1 MRRPC
6 SPFVLSGRPDP
17 DMRRLGRP
25 LKKLILSMKKIF
37 FEQFQ
42 PQWNTICRYSGIIHS
57 LNSLYYEKNSFY
69 RRSCGICFCRER
81 CSPQKVDFG
90 KLPKNSQEF
99 IQKNFPGEKVKAVE
113 MDREASWDK
122 YTVYFNSGNQ
132 VSFEGGSGDCS
143 QIIMKNGSVPMSV
156 IPAKIKTYAGNNY
169 AGQRI
174 VMMETTA
181 DGYKVALADKTV
193 LDFDKDGNFTK
204 ATK

>member
-1 MRRPC
+1 
-6 SPFVLSGRPDP
+6 
-17 DMRRLGRP
+17 
-25 LKKLILSMKKIF
+25 MKKILLLVAAAVF
-37 FEQFQ
+37 AFAV
-42 PQWNTICRYSGIIHS
+42 SAA
-57 LNSLYYEKNSFY
+57 
-69 RRSCGICFCRER
+69 
-81 CSPQKVDFG
+81 PQKVDFG

-193 LDFDKDGNFTK
+193 LDFDKDSNFTK

>member
-1 MRRPC
+1 
-6 SPFVLSGRPDP
+6 
-17 DMRRLGRP
+17 
-25 LKKLILSMKKIF
+25 MKKILLLIASAAIALAV
-37 FEQFQ
+37 
-42 PQWNTICRYSGIIHS
+42 NAA
-57 LNSLYYEKNSFY
+57 
-69 RRSCGICFCRER
+69 
-81 CSPQKVDFG
+81 PQKVDFG

-113 MDREASWDK
+113 MDREASWD
-122 YTVYFNSGNQ
+122 NQ

-156 IPAKIKTYAGNNY
+156 IPAKVKTYAGNTY
-169 AGQRI
+169 PGQRI

-181 DGYKVALADKTV
+181 DGYKVALSDKTV

>member
-1 MRRPC
+1 
-6 SPFVLSGRPDP
+6 
-17 DMRRLGRP
+17 
-25 LKKLILSMKKIF
+25 MKKILLLVAAAVF
-37 FEQFQ
+37 AFAV
-42 PQWNTICRYSGIIHS
+42 NAA
-57 LNSLYYEKNSFY
+57 
-69 RRSCGICFCRER
+69 
-81 CSPQKVDFG
+81 PQKVDFG

-113 MDREASWDK
+113 MDREASW
-122 YTVYFNSGNQ
+122 NSGNQ

-156 IPAKIKTYAGNNY
+156 VPAKIKTYAGNNY